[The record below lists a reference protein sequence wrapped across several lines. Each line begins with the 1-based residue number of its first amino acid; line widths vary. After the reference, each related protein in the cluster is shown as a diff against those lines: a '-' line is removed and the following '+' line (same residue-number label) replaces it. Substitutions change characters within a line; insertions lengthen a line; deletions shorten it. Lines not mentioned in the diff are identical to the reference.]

1 MGLTLFRATLF
12 WSLFWLVMG
21 FALCGSF
28 VSMSRVPIN
37 QGGPMLALIAWVVC
51 ILCLIA
57 LCLLVLWIWE
67 GWLYKRIP
75 LSSFRKSRKCLAALA
90 AIIAIFCIGRLI
102 FKVGSRGSLDQEFL
116 AELMAYSVFWVLAPP
131 IWFFIEYF
139 AVESNCIDG
148 LAKSAANLK
157 TIKDYAD
164 YASKIWAGVLAL
176 LGALIALKLNK

>member
-1 MGLTLFRATLF
+1 
-12 WSLFWLVMG
+12 
-21 FALCGSF
+21 
-28 VSMSRVPIN
+28 
-37 QGGPMLALIAWVVC
+37 MLALIAWVVC

-67 GWLYKRIP
+67 GWLYKRIS
-75 LSSFRKSRKCLAALA
+75 LSSFRKSRMCLAALA

-148 LAKSAANLK
+148 LPKSATNLK